1 MITADEVRR
10 LALSLPGAVEVETWG
25 HPTFRVRDKIFA
37 SLGPDGVGGG
47 VKTSLEEQ
55 SLLISSDAE
64 SFSVADYVGR
74 FGWVDVKLAT
84 VDAEVMRSIV
94 VEAWR
99 RTAPKRLVKEYD
111 ARHPPAET

>member
-10 LALSLPGAVEVETWG
+10 VALSLPGAEEKEAWG

-37 SLGPDGVGGG
+37 SLAADGSGGG
-47 VKTSLEEQ
+47 VKTSLQEQ
-55 SLLISSDAE
+55 SLLISSDRE

-74 FGWVDVKLAT
+74 FGWVSVKLAT
-84 VDAEVMRSIV
+84 VDPEVVRSII

-99 RTAPKRLVKEYD
+99 RTAPKKLVKQYDD
-111 ARHPPAET
+111 AR

>member
-37 SLGPDGVGGG
+37 SLGPDGAGGG
-47 VKTSLEEQ
+47 VKASLEEQ
-55 SLLISSDAE
+55 SLLISSDPE

-74 FGWVDVKLAT
+74 YGWVDVNLAT
-84 VDAEVMRSIV
+84 VDPEVMRSIV

-99 RTAPKRLVKEYD
+99 RTAPRTLVKAYD
-111 ARHPPAET
+111 AGR